1 MEQLLQQAKYLDN
14 NIDSVEKLQQF
25 ESIMEELQKNNADSK
40 TVIKLTEK
48 IAYHRQCL
56 ENKEAKSHI
65 LNALQ
70 QLVNDNAE
78 DLVSHSKTL
87 QSQFNQI
94 GYAGK
99 NTDELLSREFKQ
111 LLETISE
118 QKHAERLKK
127 QTVLKEK
134 VEHKKALIE
143 QAKKISQ
150 LENFNQAQKQLN
162 ALFDEWKA
170 IGFSGK
176 EDDGLWEAFNKER
189 QTFFVRRAKY
199 FEELKLSQEKNA
211 ELKKALIAKTIEIVD
226 KEDYSNEVATQMKQ
240 IDVEWKEIKNAGK
253 EEEKLWSEFSS
264 IKEKFWSKRNEIA
277 SSKFA
282 EFKTMIEEI
291 IARKNTQLQNVSNQ
305 ILDLRTKI
313 GSIKNDEYVARMQT
327 WISEKE
333 EIVAKLQKEIN
344 SLTKKITKN

>member
-14 NIDSVEKLQQF
+14 NIDSFEKLQQF
-25 ESIMEELQKNNADSK
+25 ESIMDELQKNNPDSK

-56 ENKEAKSHI
+56 ENKEAKYHI
-65 LNALQ
+65 LNELQ
-70 QLVNDNAE
+70 LLVDNQSE
-78 DLVSHSKTL
+78 DLVTQSKVF

-111 LLETISE
+111 LLDVISE
-118 QKHAERLKK
+118 QKHVERLKK
-127 QTVLKEK
+127 QSVLKEK
-134 VEHKKALIE
+134 IEHKKALIE

-150 LENFNQAQKQLN
+150 LENFNHAQKQLN

-176 EDDGLWEAFNKER
+176 EDDILWEAFNKER
-189 QTFFVRRAKY
+189 QNFFARKAKFY
-199 FEELKLSQEKNA
+199 EELKLSQEKNA
-211 ELKKALIAKTIEIVD
+211 ELKKALIEKTAEIVS
-226 KEDYSNEVATQMKQ
+226 KEDYSNEITSQMKQ
-240 IDVEWKEIKNAGK
+240 IDVEWKAIKNAGK
-253 EEEKLWSEFSS
+253 DEEKLWSEFSS
-264 IKEKFWSKRNEIA
+264 LKEKFWTQRNEIA
-277 SSKFA
+277 SNKFA

-305 ILDLRTKI
+305 ILDLRGKI
-313 GSIKNDEYVARMQT
+313 GSVKNDEYVARMQT